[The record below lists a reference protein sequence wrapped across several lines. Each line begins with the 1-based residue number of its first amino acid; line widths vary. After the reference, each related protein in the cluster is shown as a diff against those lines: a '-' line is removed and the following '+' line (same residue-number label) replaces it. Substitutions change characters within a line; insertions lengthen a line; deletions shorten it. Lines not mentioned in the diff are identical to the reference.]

1 MKIVV
6 CLFRDKIK
14 VDVFKVKRSKIIN
27 ANIYLYLFNKKI
39 MYFIFFSYYRIFYQ
53 LKFENTMLNILY
65 NPSKND
71 SDTVS

>member
-27 ANIYLYLFNKKI
+27 ANIYLYLFNKKNHV
-39 MYFIFFSYYRIFYQ
+39 FHFFF
-53 LKFENTMLNILY
+53 LL
-65 NPSKND
+65 
-71 SDTVS
+71 

>member
-14 VDVFKVKRSKIIN
+14 VNIFKAKRSKIIN

-39 MYFIFFSYYRIFYQ
+39 HVFHFFPIIGYFINKN
-53 LKFENTMLNILY
+53 LKIQC
-65 NPSKND
+65 
-71 SDTVS
+71 